1 MSNQLKERKLYK
13 LRHDRKICGVCG
25 GLAEYF
31 GIDSTVVRL
40 IAVVLLFTPIPTFI
54 IYLIF
59 AIVMPYN
66 DNGTIVID
74 E

>member
-13 LRHDRKICGVCG
+13 SRHDKKICGVCG

>member
-13 LRHDRKICGVCG
+13 SRHDRKICGVCG

>member
-13 LRHDRKICGVCG
+13 SRHDRKICGVCG

-59 AIVMPYN
+59 VVVVRYN

>member
-1 MSNQLKERKLYK
+1 MSNQLKEKKLYK
-13 LRHDRKICGVCG
+13 SRHDRKICGVCG

>member
-1 MSNQLKERKLYK
+1 MSNQLKEKKLYK
-13 LRHDRKICGVCG
+13 SRHDRKICGVCG
-25 GLAEYF
+25 GLAEYV

>member
-1 MSNQLKERKLYK
+1 MSNQLKEKKLYK
-13 LRHDRKICGVCG
+13 SRHDRKICGVCG
-25 GLAEYF
+25 GLAEDF

>member
-1 MSNQLKERKLYK
+1 MSNQLKEKKLYK
-13 LRHDRKICGVCG
+13 SRHDRKICGVCG

-66 DNGTIVID
+66 DNGTIVIN

>member
-1 MSNQLKERKLYK
+1 MSNQLKEKRLYK
-13 LRHDRKICGVCG
+13 SRHDRKICGVCG